1 MKLLAA
7 ITGGFAGACALTL
20 LHQAI
25 KKADADAPHVDELG
39 MEALSNGLE
48 DLDIDAPKGSAL
60 YKWTLTGDIIA
71 NTMYYSLGAVGNTKG
86 APTRTAVLGLL
97 GGLGAVYLPE
107 PMHLTK
113 EFTNR
118 TPRTKFL
125 TVGLYTIGGIVAGS
139 VMRLLS
145 FNTDKA
151 KKDLKKAAKNA
162 KEGIL
167 EATEYTKDNVKS
179 LAKDAKKKAKELRKK
194 VA

>member
-1 MKLLAA
+1 MKLLTA
-7 ITGGFAGACALTL
+7 IAGGFAGACALTL

-39 MEALSNGLE
+39 MEAMATGIEELGME
-48 DLDIDAPKGSAL
+48 PPTGQEL

-71 NTMYYSLGAVGNTKG
+71 NTMYYSLGAIGSNKG
-86 APTRTAVLGLL
+86 APGRTAFLGLL

-107 PMHLTK
+107 PLHLTK

-145 FNTDKA
+145 FNTKKA
-151 KKDLKKAAKNA
+151 KKEIEKGAAKA
-162 KEGIL
+162 KDSIA
-167 EATEYTKDNVKS
+167 EATEHTKDNVKS
-179 LAKDAKKKAKELRKK
+179 LAKDAKKKAKELKKK